1 MSNLSKL
8 IELLENQ
15 QKSAIQANTQGQVEQ
30 QYQFLK
36 GHMGGSK
43 EDKTSTFSTPHP
55 SLPQI
60 RPHHSIGNTQS
71 FKFEEHQV
79 EQNISAAQMG
89 LKSLAM
95 GQKLKDYNRDI
106 HTERELKTHQ
116 TVAQIN
122 AGAAGL
128 TKYNVGQPNQQAMS
142 NRKTVYG
149 ERGEIDKDYVNIPV
163 QKSEV
168 FIQAKSPTEY
178 MTLKEKYAG
187 TKTVIQRPI
196 PNKVLAEIKEPDDDD
211 GCVIC

>member
-15 QKSAIQANTQGQVEQ
+15 QKSAIQANTAGQVEQ

-122 AGAAGL
+122 AGAAAL
-128 TKYNVGQPNQQAMS
+128 TKYNAGQPNQQAMS
-142 NRKTVYG
+142 NRKTVYEEPAPIKSG
-149 ERGEIDKDYVNIPV
+149 RAPVLSPPTRTLTEI
-163 QKSEV
+163 
-168 FIQAKSPTEY
+168 T
-178 MTLKEKYAG
+178 
-187 TKTVIQRPI
+187 
-196 PNKVLAEIKEPDDDD
+196 EPDDS
-211 GCVIC
+211 CVIC